1 MSLQKYIKQELR
13 KSIENNNF
21 ENLKELELL
30 IEKAFDKPNN
40 LVLLGD
46 AYKYS
51 HHKFYLDGMTKMG
64 SYLESRGGRF
74 SETVFFGL
82 QYFLKRY
89 LKGVAITKQ
98 DVDEAYEYLGT
109 KLGVFGRDDVFDRSK
124 FDYIVEKHG
133 GRLPVKIKAVPEGTV
148 VGTKNVLLYIENTD
162 PNCAWLTNFLE
173 TLILQ
178 IWYPITV
185 ATLSREVKKIVKSAF
200 DTTTDYNDDTK
211 NFLMEFVLNDFGF
224 RGVSSVQSAKIGGA
238 AHLVNFRGSDTTVA
252 SKLIKEN
259 YNTTTVY
266 GQSVPATEHSI
277 MCLEGIEGEINMMKR
292 VLEKYPTGIVA
303 CVSDTYDIL
312 NAVDNYWGDKLKA
325 EILSRP
331 NEPGNQL
338 VIRPDSGHVINTL
351 KLVFKSLFNNFGYTR
366 NSKGFKVLPPQIR
379 VIQGDGVN
387 IDSIKEI
394 YNFLIEE
401 RISAENIVFGMGG
414 KLLQAEIDRDTQ
426 NFATKAC
433 YAIINGEERNVVK
446 SPTEIDENFNQVKS
460 FKKSKQGIPK
470 LVKTQTGFKTITS
483 IEEDFEK
490 YEDELVEV
498 FNNGVITKEWT
509 FEEIRE
515 RAKVT
520 KTDLI
525 FETKLDYLKTKES
538 QERAISI
545 TKFL

>member
-1 MSLQKYIKQELR
+1 MSLQRHIKRQLR
-13 KSIENNNF
+13 KAIENQDF
-21 ENLKELELL
+21 TLLKEIEVL
-30 IEKAFDKPNN
+30 IEKALDKPNN

-74 SETVFFGL
+74 SETVFYGL
-82 QYFLKRY
+82 QVFLKKY

-109 KLGVFGRDDVFDRSK
+109 KFGVFGREDVFDRTK
-124 FDYIVEKHG
+124 FDYIVEEHG
-133 GRLPVKIKAVPEGTV
+133 GRLPVRIKAVPEGTV

-162 PNCAWLTNFLE
+162 EKCAWITNFLE

-185 ATLSREVKKIVKSAF
+185 ATLSREVKKVVKSAF
-200 DTTTDYNDDTK
+200 DTTTDYDDATK
-211 NFLMEFVLNDFGF
+211 DFLMEYVLNDFGF
-224 RGVSSVQSAKIGGA
+224 RGVSSVQSAEIGGS
-238 AHLVNFRGSDTTVA
+238 AHLVNFRGSDTTAA
-252 SKLIKEN
+252 SKLIRDN
-259 YNTTTVY
+259 YNTTQVF

-277 MCLEGIEGEINMMKR
+277 MCLEGVEREVEMMRR
-292 VLEKYPTGIVA
+292 VLEKYPNGIVA
-303 CVSDTYDIL
+303 CVSDTYDIM
-312 NAVDNYWGDKLKA
+312 NAVNNYWGKQLKA

-331 NEPGNQL
+331 GTPGNQL
-338 VIRPDSGHVINTL
+338 VIRPDSGHVLNTL
-351 KLVFKSLFNNFGYTR
+351 KMIFDSLFENFGYTT
-366 NSKGFKVLPPQIR
+366 NSKGYKVLPPQIR

-387 IDSIKEI
+387 INSIKEI
-394 YNFLIEE
+394 YDFLIKEK
-401 RISAENIVFGMGG
+401 ISAENIVFGMGG
-414 KLLQAEIDRDTQ
+414 KLLQADIDRDTQ

-433 YAIINGEERNVVK
+433 YAIIDGEERNVVK

-460 FKKSKQGIPK
+460 FKKSKRGIPK
-470 LVKTQTGFKTITS
+470 LVRTEGGYKTVTS
-483 IEEDFEK
+483 VEEDFDK
-490 YEDELVEV
+490 YQDELVEV

-520 KTDLI
+520 K
-525 FETKLDYLKTKES
+525 EKKKLLYV
-538 QERAISI
+538 
-545 TKFL
+545 

>member
-1 MSLQKYIKQELR
+1 MSVQRHSKRQLR
-13 KSIENNNF
+13 KAIENQDF
-21 ENLKELELL
+21 TLLKEIEVL
-30 IEKAFDKPNN
+30 IEKALDKPNN

-74 SETVFFGL
+74 SETVFYGL
-82 QYFLKRY
+82 QVFLKKY

-109 KLGVFGRDDVFDRSK
+109 KFGVFGREDVFDWTK
-124 FDYIVEKHG
+124 FDYIVEEHG
-133 GRLPVKIKAVPEGTV
+133 GRLPVRIKAVPEGTV

-162 PNCAWLTNFLE
+162 EKCAWITNFLE

-185 ATLSREVKKIVKSAF
+185 ATLSREVKKVVKSAF
-200 DTTTDYNDDTK
+200 DTTTDYDDSTK
-211 NFLMEFVLNDFGF
+211 DFLMEYVLNDFGF
-224 RGVSSVQSAKIGGA
+224 RGVSSVQSAEIGGS
-238 AHLVNFRGSDTTVA
+238 AHLVNFRGSDTTAA
-252 SKLIKEN
+252 SKLIRDN
-259 YNTTTVY
+259 YNTTQVF

-277 MCLEGIEGEINMMKR
+277 MCLEGVEGEVEMMRR
-292 VLEKYPTGIVA
+292 VLEKYPNGIVA
-303 CVSDTYDIL
+303 CVSDTYDIM
-312 NAVDNYWGDKLKA
+312 NTVNNYWGKQLKA

-331 NEPGNQL
+331 GTPGNQL
-338 VIRPDSGHVINTL
+338 VIRPDSGHVLNTL
-351 KLVFKSLFNNFGYTR
+351 KMIFYSLFENFGYTT
-366 NSKGFKVLPPQIR
+366 NSKGYKVLPPQIR

-387 IDSIKEI
+387 INSIKEI
-394 YNFLIEE
+394 YDFLIKEK
-401 RISAENIVFGMGG
+401 ISAENIVFGMGG
-414 KLLQAEIDRDTQ
+414 KLLQADIDRDTQ

-433 YAIINGEERNVVK
+433 YAIIDGEERNVVK

-460 FKKSKQGIPK
+460 FKKSKRGIPK
-470 LVKTQTGFKTITS
+470 LVRNEGGYKTVTS
-483 IEEDFEK
+483 VEKDFDK
-490 YEDELVEV
+490 YQDELVEV

-520 KTDLI
+520 K
-525 FETKLDYLKTKES
+525 KKKELLYVWS
-538 QERAISI
+538 EWKMEWKMEWQ
-545 TKFL
+545 TW